1 MWLKELLR
9 KRKILW
15 LLLKKT
21 TTKAKVVKTK
31 AVAKTTKKVAA
42 VKPVEI
48 KKETVFEYA
57 SGGKT
62 QICQQKHS
70 TFSSKVATSSDDVRK
85 LSPVEALNRV
95 KFVNTKAARI
105 LTQALK
111 NIIADAK
118 NNFNLDT
125 NSLKFDTIKADEAL
139 KIKRMDKSHGSRFA
153 RGLIQKRTSR
163 LVIIVK
169 GVQK

>member
-1 MWLKELLR
+1 MAT
-9 KRKILW
+9 I
-15 LLLKKT
+15 KKT
-21 TTKAKVVKTK
+21 TTKTKVVKTK
-31 AVAKTTKKVAA
+31 AVAKTTKKVGV
-42 VKPVEI
+42 VKPIE
-48 KKETVFEYA
+48 KKETIFKMAKYVNKNIQLSPRKLRLLVDE
-57 SGGKT
+57 
-62 QICQQKHS
+62 
-70 TFSSKVATSSDDVRK
+70 VRK
-85 LSPVEALNRV
+85 LSPTEALNRV
-95 KFVNTKAARI
+95 KFINTKAARI

-153 RGLIQKRTSR
+153 RGLIQKRHSR

>member
-1 MWLKELLR
+1 MPTT
-9 KRKILW
+9 I
-15 LLLKKT
+15 KK
-21 TTKAKVVKTK
+21 TTKAKVSPIKTVK
-31 AVAKTTKKVAA
+31 KTVKKVEA
-42 VKPVEI
+42 VKPIEKIEKAAV
-48 KKETVFEYA
+48 TF
-57 SGGKT
+57 KT
-62 QICQQKHS
+62 AKYVNKNIQISPRKIRLL
-70 TFSSKVATSSDDVRK
+70 VDEVRK

-95 KFVNTKAARI
+95 KFVNTKSARV

-153 RGLIQKRTSR
+153 RGLIQKRHSR

>member
-1 MWLKELLR
+1 MAQ
-9 KRKILW
+9 II
-15 LLLKKT
+15 KKT
-21 TTKAKVVKTK
+21 DIKTK
-31 AVAKTTKKVAA
+31 TPKIKAVKKPVE

-48 KKETVFEYA
+48 KKPVEQKILSKVE
-57 SGGKT
+57 GKT
-62 QICQQKHS
+62 AKYLNKNIQLSPRKLRLL
-70 TFSSKVATSSDDVRK
+70 VDEVRK
-85 LSPVEALNRV
+85 LSPVEALARV
-95 KFVNTKAARI
+95 KFINTKAARI
-105 LTQALK
+105 LVKALT

-139 KIKRMDKSHGSRFA
+139 KIKRMDKSHGSHFA
-153 RGLIQKRTSR
+153 RGLIQKRHSR

>member
-1 MWLKELLR
+1 MVQT
-9 KRKILW
+9 I
-15 LLLKKT
+15 KKT

-31 AVAKTTKKVAA
+31 AIKKPTEKVE
-42 VKPVEI
+42 VIKPVE
-48 KKETVFEYA
+48 KQGTAF
-57 SGGKT
+57 KT
-62 QICQQKHS
+62 AKYVNKNIQISPRKIRLL
-70 TFSSKVATSSDDVRK
+70 VDEVRK

-95 KFVNTKAARI
+95 KFINTKSARV
-105 LTQALK
+105 LVQALK

-153 RGLIQKRTSR
+153 RGLIQKRHSR

>member
-1 MWLKELLR
+1 MAET
-9 KRKILW
+9 I
-15 LLLKKT
+15 KKT
-21 TTKAKVVKTK
+21 TKTKVVKKTVATK
-31 AVAKTTKKVAA
+31 TPVVKTVE
-42 VKPVEI
+42 KPVVI
-48 KKETVFEYA
+48 A
-57 SGGKT
+57 SNSKT
-62 QICQQKHS
+62 AKYFNKNIQISPRKLRLL
-70 TFSSKVATSSDDVRK
+70 VDEVRK

-95 KFVNTKAARI
+95 KFINTKAARI
-105 LTQALK
+105 LVKALT

-153 RGLIQKRTSR
+153 RGLIQKRHSR

>member
-1 MWLKELLR
+1 MATTT
-9 KRKILW
+9 
-15 LLLKKT
+15 KKT
-21 TTKAKVVKTK
+21 TKVVKAVK
-31 AVAKTTKKVAA
+31 AETVKKPVDKKTLSKAEG
-42 VKPVEI
+42 KPVEVQ
-48 KKETVFEYA
+48 KQETVF
-57 SGGKT
+57 KT
-62 QICQQKHS
+62 AKYVNKNIQISPRKLRLL
-70 TFSSKVATSSDDVRK
+70 VDEVRK
-85 LSPVEALNRV
+85 FSPVEALNRV
-95 KFVNTKAARI
+95 KFINTKSARA

-153 RGLIQKRTSR
+153 RGLIQKRHSR

>member
-1 MWLKELLR
+1 MATTT
-9 KRKILW
+9 
-15 LLLKKT
+15 KKT
-21 TTKAKVVKTK
+21 TKVVKAVK
-31 AVAKTTKKVAA
+31 AETVKKPVKKVET
-42 VKPVEI
+42 VKPVEVQ
-48 KKETVFEYA
+48 KQETVF
-57 SGGKT
+57 KT
-62 QICQQKHS
+62 AKYVNKNIQISPRKLRLL
-70 TFSSKVATSSDDVRK
+70 VDEVRK
-85 LSPVEALNRV
+85 FSPVEALNRV
-95 KFVNTKAARI
+95 KFINTKSARA

-153 RGLIQKRTSR
+153 RGLIQKRHSR

>member
-1 MWLKELLR
+1 MATTT
-9 KRKILW
+9 
-15 LLLKKT
+15 KKT
-21 TTKAKVVKTK
+21 TKVVKAVK
-31 AVAKTTKKVAA
+31 AETVKKPVKKVEA
-42 VKPVEI
+42 VKPVEVQ
-48 KKETVFEYA
+48 KQETVF
-57 SGGKT
+57 KT
-62 QICQQKHS
+62 AKYVNKNIQISPRKLRLL
-70 TFSSKVATSSDDVRK
+70 VDEVRK
-85 LSPVEALNRV
+85 FSPVEALNRV
-95 KFVNTKAARI
+95 KFINTKSARA

-153 RGLIQKRTSR
+153 RGLIQKRHSR

>member
-1 MWLKELLR
+1 MAT
-9 KRKILW
+9 IT
-15 LLLKKT
+15 KKT
-21 TTKAKVVKTK
+21 TQAKVSKIETIKKTVKKIETI
-31 AVAKTTKKVAA
+31 
-42 VKPVEI
+42 KPVEKPEVI
-48 KKETVFEYA
+48 F
-57 SGGKT
+57 KT
-62 QICQQKHS
+62 AKYVNKNIQISPRKIRLL
-70 TFSSKVATSSDDVRK
+70 VDEVRK

-95 KFVNTKAARI
+95 KFVNTKSARV

-111 NIIADAK
+111 NILADAK

-153 RGLIQKRTSR
+153 RGLIQKRHSR